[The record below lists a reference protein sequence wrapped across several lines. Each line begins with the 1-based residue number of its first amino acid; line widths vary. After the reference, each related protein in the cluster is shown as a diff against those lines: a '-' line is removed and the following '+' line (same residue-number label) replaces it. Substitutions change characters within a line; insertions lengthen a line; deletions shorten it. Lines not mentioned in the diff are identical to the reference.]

1 VGTEATVEAMVTTL
15 ERGRLRLHL
24 KLPLKLPLRLHSTVD
39 TVLGMAMEDT
49 ALDTVLD
56 TAVLDTP
63 DLMVV
68 TDTPPTVP
76 MEVTILARGP
86 LMLRLRTDME
96 DTAQGMD
103 LGMEATD
110 MAVLDTLVMAVG
122 MGMVLATAT
131 TDKKLS

>member
-1 VGTEATVEAMVTTL
+1 M
-15 ERGRLRLHL
+15 HL
-24 KLPLKLPLRLHSTVD
+24 FMED

-49 ALDTVLD
+49 ELDTALDTADLD
-56 TAVLDTP
+56 TL

-110 MAVLDTLVMAVG
+110 MAVLDMLVSVMAVG

-131 TDKKLS
+131 TDKKLSLILFQNFISPENVHTKNYIICCCNCLF